1 MIPTFNDK
9 IAFSASV
16 STTGIEGEIN
26 NFYKQV
32 MNDNTAS
39 LSEYQMTN
47 SSVSYPKWGIGIS
60 YSKAFSDDEAILDPA
75 KNNGIKRLSLRYSNG
90 APVRIKSAHLVPSVK
105 ENIYDA
111 DQISLGERSISIN
124 AIVERDFD
132 HTNELPLAIGFQK
145 TKLSTGLVKITK
157 EAQINLLFTKSKH
170 IRPES
175 YDIYP
180 TQCNY
185 SINSDN
191 QIEFALNAEYVF
203 KDGRQVED
211 LDSFFIKDK

>member
-1 MIPTFNDK
+1 MIPTLNAKIDFNAIK
-9 IAFSASV
+9 
-16 STTGIEGEIN
+16 GEIN
-26 NFYKQV
+26 NFYQQV
-32 MNDNTAS
+32 MDDDNVS

-47 SSVSYPKWGIGIS
+47 SSVSYPKWGINIS
-60 YSKAFSDDEAILDPA
+60 YSKTFSDDEAILNPA
-75 KNNGIKRLSLRYSNG
+75 VNNGIKRLSLKYSND
-90 APVRIKSAHLVPSVK
+90 APVRLKSAHLIPNVK

-132 HTNELPLAIGFQK
+132 NTNELPNAIGFQK
-145 TKLSTGLVKITK
+145 IKLNTGLGKITK
-157 EAQINLLFTKSKH
+157 EAQVNLLFTNSKH

-191 QIEFALNAEYVF
+191 QIEFSLGAEYVF